1 MPELSDLMQAQLDK
15 IAQGVMVVDELKA
28 EMRRAIVAERVDWQA
43 ERKAF
48 LSDAR
53 SSHIREAYAR
63 ALDHLGKRLEL
74 HNLRAANPTPCLAD
88 DFIRYMRAIS
98 GKDADSTRRVVS
110 ACSSFFSFP
119 ERRFDEIRNPF
130 RGSRA
135 RPASTWTE
143 AAIPSSAELE
153 VLLGQAEPAL
163 AAALAV
169 AIEIGLRVGGYRG
182 LGCGTTGLGTPS
194 PRGTGWRQPSRYPRL
209 LLAHSRGRAWIRA
222 GHSAPEGFPWGP
234 GRANGETKG
243 NPEELLVAWLKTRLC
258 AQLMADGK
266 LSAVFS
272 WHDLLHAFAER
283 NAGRG
288 LVWLRDRLGHSSV
301 SVTERYLRN
310 VLNIDTRKM

>member
-1 MPELSDLMQAQLDK
+1 
-15 IAQGVMVVDELKA
+15 MVVDELKA

-153 VLLGQAEPAL
+153 VLLGQAAAGSCRGSGGGHRDRAPRRGLPGLRMRDDGTRHTVSKGHRL
-163 AAALAV
+163 AAAESLSPA
-169 AIEIGLRVGGYRG
+169 ALGALKRARLDPRRPFRAGGLPVGPREGKWRNERQSR
-182 LGCGTTGLGTPS
+182 GTPCRLAKNATLRAAHGRREAL
-194 PRGTGWRQPSRYPRL
+194 RGV
-209 LLAHSRGRAWIRA
+209 LLARSP
-222 GHSAPEGFPWGP
+222 S
-234 GRANGETKG
+234 
-243 NPEELLVAWLKTRLC
+243 C
-258 AQLMADGK
+258 
-266 LSAVFS
+266 
-272 WHDLLHAFAER
+272 
-283 NAGRG
+283 
-288 LVWLRDRLGHSSV
+288 LR
-301 SVTERYLRN
+301 
-310 VLNIDTRKM
+310 

>member
-1 MPELSDLMQAQLDK
+1 MQAQLDK

-130 RGSRA
+130 RVSGSAGLNLDGGSDPVLRRA
-135 RPASTWTE
+135 GGSPG
-143 AAIPSSAELE
+143 P
-153 VLLGQAEPAL
+153 GFEPAL

-169 AIEIGLRVGGYRG
+169 AIEIGLRVGGYPG
-182 LGCGTTGLGTPS
+182 LRMRDDGTRHTVSKGHRLAAAESLSPAALGALKRARLDPRRPFRAGGLPVGPREGKWRNERQSRGTPCRLAKNATLRAAHGRREAL
-194 PRGTGWRQPSRYPRL
+194 RGV
-209 LLAHSRGRAWIRA
+209 LLARSP
-222 GHSAPEGFPWGP
+222 S
-234 GRANGETKG
+234 
-243 NPEELLVAWLKTRLC
+243 C
-258 AQLMADGK
+258 
-266 LSAVFS
+266 
-272 WHDLLHAFAER
+272 
-283 NAGRG
+283 
-288 LVWLRDRLGHSSV
+288 LR
-301 SVTERYLRN
+301 
-310 VLNIDTRKM
+310 